1 MCVASIL
8 LAAATCKCF
17 SMQSRVMK
25 KAECSDG
32 PALCASSDCF
42 SSVID
47 SAVPAVLGVGG
58 GGNTGD

>member
-1 MCVASIL
+1 MRRFLQPPYVNV
-8 LAAATCKCF
+8 F

-25 KAECSDG
+25 KAECTDG